1 MSSKDMFRKEQ
12 RFSFRKFSFG
22 LASAVIANVIFGGA
36 IANTPVV
43 HANTTTET
51 AAVATSE
58 RIASIP
64 YTVNIVDQAG
74 KVVETKEKKV
84 LVYTVETIATA
95 TEYLTADLVPEGYA
109 IVSGLGEVTLTEKAD
124 NIFTVKVDKIAP
136 EAAPTTTAESATSET
151 STAAA
156 TPEPASL
163 TATQPTPVTSEV
175 AEAEV
180 APTTSEETAKPTERT
195 VYLSYITHYVN
206 EANETV
212 DRTGHLVAVKT
223 TDETAKTQVTVSAS
237 ENMPSGWELVQ
248 DKAKVVV
255 QLVENQTNILVF
267 AVTKKSKEEEIAESQ
282 LSNRDVL
289 MRLSLEADLLA
300 DEALRQVAK
309 EQAGNTAL
317 ETAANETKA
326 VAATANEVLAN
337 DAATEAELDDQI
349 NTVRTSTQN
358 LAAEMLKVDK
368 DGILTAMLDATT
380 QAITITP
387 SSKGAVRPDYPNHI
401 RDFATNNNQKSY
413 NNQDFFFGLIGKD
426 LTEQDSQIRA
436 TAQDSDGSNLSISL
450 VDGGQKPLTDQNRYG
465 LQINN
470 SGVIYGKTTI
480 TEAGNTVSWQ
490 FKASS
495 NGSGEVSKFTFVPY
509 TVVKTDNE
517 AIRKSVQDG
526 VTADEILAKVK
537 SDVTRGNGTSST
549 NEATAGP
556 LNIAFEQHF
565 NSALTARA
573 TGTSTTVADT
583 DKTGKQIWHEIKEYV
598 KVAEADGTAVSGT
611 AVTGSLPTEAGTYN
625 VTVLSTNVHGQ
636 TIENT
641 VKVVLNAAP
650 TITASGTGST
660 NPFNNTTTP
669 ERKIVYIFGTTVGTT
684 EAVTVAEVKKGDEI
698 LTAEKA
704 ETAKAPIFDRAIAKP
719 VATIT
724 DADST
729 SIKVEYGDNAP
740 NSRFNNLGSTMVAT
754 AADGTVLRDTK
765 GNSTNVT
772 LTDGTAN
779 IYLGGT
785 YEYLPGGKFTRQFI
799 ISDESK
805 AVVRGEA
812 FYTVSYTDKLVD
824 NQPIAKNQDVALT
837 KEEVVAKLTLD
848 AQSGKFNDT
857 NPNLTVPESEVTRT
871 IVGYRVDGAYT
882 AQTDLAQFPKDKDF
896 EVKVK
901 TTNIYGQTVYN
912 WVKVDYNLKPKVELA
927 AKVYGD
933 RKTVYIF
940 SKNSGTTEDS
950 TGATGTNVAF
960 DRDKATS
967 ALVNITEDGQVR
979 TIVYNDNISDTADMF
994 KKKDQPDPAVF
1005 VGTDGYFTGTV
1016 NVPAGENTTRLLKVT
1031 DDKGLEGRSPVFRV
1045 YAFSDTVPTDVT
1057 PVSLVKGTR
1066 PDLEEITA
1074 KMVIDSNSG
1083 YPNNAKVEIPKDAY
1097 TRTVVGYRLDSSS
1110 STVDVNS
1117 VEQLPTDGSY
1127 QVRVKTSNAYGQ
1139 EIYNWVPVSHY
1150 KLEEVS
1156 RDIVTKYTDF
1166 DSPIHAIIELGSS
1179 GPVGTVKLEGDRPAD
1194 FNIANFNLKA
1204 DEAAKLAE
1212 RNLEFVK
1219 ADSLGTDGTVGT
1231 IQTKNGGKVEYT
1243 GSGNLGYVFE
1253 YNYQVN
1259 NTDKTSNLKY
1269 TILYTDT
1276 QKPIMTPKSEYIRFV
1291 DEEYKISVPGTDNA
1305 FLNTGKINGSLSV
1318 LKDGETGKVSPGLGT
1333 NTAIASELDSKG
1345 VDVSGGV
1352 DNQGGNSTMFNVNIT
1367 GTAPSAE
1374 GTGTYNLRVGENN
1387 YPAPPTV
1394 TNKPENVGLTDIKVT
1409 FVKRAE
1415 MTTPVAVVDPAN
1427 LTTEEKAAVIE
1438 QLKKDNADNQ
1448 RLQDLPDTAFTVNPD
1463 GTVSVD
1469 YSAGGTNIDAVTD
1482 TVKNATVKLADAQNE
1497 AKAEIDA
1504 KLAEEKAA
1512 IEAKR
1517 DAAIAEI
1524 NNTPGLTDDQKKAAR
1539 DAVTDTAGD
1548 ALKALDKA
1556 ADDAKK
1562 AIDAETTVAGI
1573 NNAKTDGEKA
1583 LDDATVNGEAAIDL
1597 TKDKELAKAD
1607 VDNQAK
1613 AAIEAVKNNPNLDAT
1628 EQAPYIEAIEKAA
1641 EEQKAAIDKAKDTT
1655 GITDAV
1661 NAAEKVNEEQK
1672 LAAAKEDAKD
1682 KIAEEAAAAKDAIDK
1697 DPNLSDAEKTAA
1709 KNAVDTEVAKAND
1722 AIDKATTPET
1732 VQAAEDNGVKAIDAE
1747 ELAAAKQDAKNKIA
1761 KDVEAAK
1768 DAIDKDPNLSEDEK
1782 KGFKDAVDT
1791 EAAKAVADIEK
1802 ATTPADAQKA
1812 EEAGTAAIAEDVL
1825 DAAKQDAK
1833 NKIAE
1838 DVKAAKEAIDNN
1850 PNLSETEKQGF
1861 KDAVDTEAVKANGE
1875 IDKATTPEAAQAAEE
1890 AGTAAI
1896 AEDVLD
1902 AAKQDAKNKI
1912 AKDLATVEA
1921 AIDANSNLSQDE
1933 KDAAKLAAQAK
1944 EAEAVANIEKATTPE
1959 AAQTLEDAAVKD
1971 LANIEIK
1978 AAYDDAVKAIEAAD
1992 NLSTAAK
1999 TQALEDLKKAR
2010 QAAEEAI
2017 KTASTADEVA
2027 KGALDGLKSIAKVE
2041 AKAAA
2046 DDAKAAI
2053 AQNSNLTDAE
2063 KKVYTDAI
2071 DNALK
2076 DTETKI
2082 DAATDADTVDA
2093 ETVLAQKDIAKQEVA
2108 AATAD
2113 AVKGIEANTNLTDA
2127 EKDEY
2132 KATVTKAAETAE
2144 KAITDAT
2151 TAADIQSKTFDATQ
2165 DVAKEEVKADAADAI
2180 AGIKA
2185 NDNLSD
2191 TAKEEAIAAIEE
2203 ARDTTLENI
2212 ENAKTAAD
2220 VDTATLDAEKA
2231 NAKAEI
2237 KAAAD
2242 DAKKAI
2248 DENASLPASD
2258 KNALKLAID
2267 AEVAATNLEIDNAK
2281 TAEEIDAATL
2291 ATEKSIAKAEVKAA
2305 AEDALQAIDE
2315 NANLTDDEKAKAKA
2329 DVYVE
2334 LSKAEKAIDKATTA
2348 DAIDNA
2354 TLVGEKAFATA
2365 ELEAAADDAKKAID
2379 ANTHL
2384 TDDQKQAAKDA
2395 VDAELAKA
2403 KEAVV
2408 AAKTADEVDAATLVG
2423 EKAIAKEEIKA
2434 AADDAKKAIDANSN
2448 LTPDEKAAAKAAV
2461 DTEVAKANE
2470 AIDKAATA
2478 DAVDTATLVGEKAVA
2493 KEELKAAAADA
2504 KKAIDA
2510 NDNLTADEK
2519 AAAKKAVDA
2528 EVAKA
2533 NEAIDAATKAK
2544 EVDTATL
2551 AGEKAVAKEEVKAA
2565 ADDAKKAID
2574 ANANLPES
2582 EKTALKLAI
2591 DAEVAATNLEIDNA
2605 KTAEEIDAATLV
2617 GEKAVAK
2624 EEVKAAAEDALRAID
2639 ENANLTDDEKA
2650 KAKADVYVELSKAE
2664 KAIDK
2669 ATTADAIDNATLVG
2683 EKAFAKEELE
2693 AAADDAKA
2701 AIDANDNLTPE
2712 EKAAA
2717 KAAVDAEVAKA
2728 NDAIDAATTA
2738 DEVDAATLVGEKA
2751 FAKEELKAVAED
2763 AKKAIDANDNLTP
2776 EEKAAAKDAVDA
2788 EVAKANDAI
2797 DAATKAEEVET
2808 ATLAGEKAVAKEEL
2822 KAAAEDAKAA
2832 IDANDNLTD
2841 AEKKAAKDAVDD
2853 EVTKANDA
2861 IDAATKADEVD
2872 TATLAGEKAVAKEE
2886 VKAAAE
2892 DAKKAIDANDNL
2904 TPEEKAAAKAAVYD
2918 EAAKAEEAIDAATK
2932 ADEVDAATLVGE
2944 KAVAK
2949 EELKAAAEDA
2959 KKAIDA
2965 NDNLTDAEKA
2975 AAKKAVDDE
2984 AAKAEEA
2991 IDAATKADEVDA
3003 ATLAGEK
3010 AVAKEELKAAA
3021 EDAKKAI
3028 DAAKQG
3034 AKNKLMEEADKA
3046 KAAIDANPNLTPE
3059 EKAAAKAEID
3069 KAVEEA
3075 IIAINGAGTHHA
3087 LGEIKLPLSALIK
3100 PVVTVTPVLD
3110 PNNLTEEEIAR
3121 IKALLEENNTFPE
3134 GTEIIISKGASVSIK
3149 YPDGTIDLVLPA
3161 EIVKQAD
3168 TTAPAITD
3176 DAKGNIVVA
3185 PSEEAVELVV
3195 TYVDNNG
3202 KAQLVVVTKGA
3213 DGKWTTTDKVVI
3225 VDPVTGQ
3232 VIIPGS
3238 AIKPGTVVTAYS
3250 KDMAGNVSDLNSA
3263 EVEAV
3268 DANNPAAGVKVKSVT
3283 STSNANKSTKKAK
3296 QLPNTGEK
3304 ATSAT
3309 SLGLAVLGMGLA
3321 LFAAKR
3327 KKDEE
3332 EA

>member
-109 IVSGLGEVTLTEKAD
+109 IVSGLGEVTLTENAE
-124 NIFTVKVDKIAP
+124 NVFTVKVDKIAP
-136 EAAPTTTAESATSET
+136 EAVATTTTAESATSET

-180 APTTSEETAKPTERT
+180 APTTSEESAKPTERT

-212 DRTGHLVAVKT
+212 DRTGHLVAVTT

-337 DAATEAELDDQI
+337 TAATEVELDDQI
-349 NTVRTSTQN
+349 DTVRTSTQN
-358 LAAEMLKVDK
+358 LAAEMLKFDE
-368 DGILTAMLDATT
+368 DGVLTAMLDATT
-380 QAITITP
+380 QGITVTT
-387 SSKGAVRPDYPNHI
+387 SSKGKVRPNYPDHI
-401 RDFATNNNQKSY
+401 RDFATNEKQREY
-413 NNQDFFFGLIGKD
+413 ENQDFFFGLIDKA
-426 LTEQDSQIRA
+426 LTQEASQISA
-436 TAQDSDGSNLSISL
+436 TAQGPDGSPLPVSL
-450 VDGGQKPLTDQNRYG
+450 VGGGWQEIPERDRYG
-465 LQINN
+465 LNINN
-470 SGVIYGKTTI
+470 SGVIYGTTTI
-480 TEAGNTVSWQ
+480 KEAGNTFSWR

-495 NGSGEVSKFTFVPY
+495 SGYETVGPQFTFVPY

-517 AIRKSVQDG
+517 PVRKAVTAG

-537 SDVTRGNGTSST
+537 SDVTRGDGST
-549 NEATAGP
+549 QGP
-556 LNIAFEQHF
+556 LNATFEEYF
-565 NSALTARA
+565 NTTLTARA
-573 TGTSTTVADT
+573 MGKSTTVTEDA
-583 DKTGKQIWHEIKEYV
+583 KNGKQIWHEIEG
-598 KVAEADGTAVSGT
+598 EI
-611 AVTGSLPTEAGTYN
+611 PTTAGTHT
-625 VTVLSTNVHGQ
+625 VTVRSTNVHGQ

-641 VKVVLNAAP
+641 VTVILNGAPSMP
-650 TITASGTGST
+650 TIGVNSGVAAKVGD
-660 NPFNNTTTP
+660 NRQL
-669 ERKIVYIFGTTVGTT
+669 EVLHVFGNVTGTT
-684 EAVTVAEVKKGDEI
+684 EAVSTSGSG
-698 LTAEKA
+698 TAPDFD
-704 ETAKAPIFDRAIAKP
+704 TAKATRAFL
-719 VATIT
+719 ATDPENET
-724 DADST
+724 
-729 SIKVEYGDNAP
+729 
-740 NSRFNNLGSTMVAT
+740 
-754 AADGTVLRDTK
+754 
-765 GNSTNVT
+765 VT
-772 LTDGTAN
+772 LTYGNPGN
-779 IYLGGT
+779 IAAYQAGNPNSLTT
-785 YEYLPGGKFTRQFI
+785 YGHSPISSETGNIGKDNTDELLFNNEGRLKGEFPYAPGGLYARIVKMT
-799 ISDESK
+799 DTAGNESYSNPFF
-805 AVVRGEA
+805 VVA
-812 FYTVSYTDKLVD
+812 YTDKLKDD
-824 NQPIAKNQDVALT
+824 NPVEVNQGTVLT
-837 KEEVVAKLTLD
+837 EDNILGKLTID
-848 AQSGKFNDT
+848 TTGGVGDT
-857 NPNLTVPESEVTRT
+857 NQSLTVPADEYTRT
-871 IVGYRVDGAYT
+871 ILGYRTVDGT
-882 AQTDLAQFPKDKDF
+882 TKGNFVEQTDLAQFPTDKDL
-896 EVKVK
+896 EVKVQ
-901 TTNIYGQTVYN
+901 TTNVYGQTIYN
-912 WVKVDYNLKPKVELA
+912 WVKVDYNLKPKVELVDA
-927 AKVYGD
+927 VEGAT
-933 RKTVYIF
+933 KTVYVF
-940 SKNSGTTEDS
+940 SKNNDRTENS
-950 TGATGTNVAF
+950 EGVTGTNVAF
-960 DRDKATS
+960 DKNKATK
-967 ALVNITEDGQVR
+967 AVVNITDDGQV
-979 TIVYNDNISDTADMF
+979 TAISY
-994 KKKDQPDPAVF
+994 
-1005 VGTDGYFTGTV
+1005 TDGKSAVSDLVTNDKTLNAVIDTDGFFNGDV
-1016 NVPAGENTTRLLKVT
+1016 DALAGGSVTRVVKVT
-1031 DDKGLEGRSPVFRV
+1031 DNGNAVGDSPRFRIFP
-1045 YAFSDTVPTDVT
+1045 FSDTVPDNVT
-1057 PVSLVKGTR
+1057 PVRLAKGTR
-1066 PDLEEITA
+1066 PALEEITG

-1083 YPNNAKVEIPKDAY
+1083 YPNKAKEAIPEDAY
-1097 TRTVVGYRLDSSS
+1097 TRTVVGYRLDG
-1110 STVDVNS
+1110 STDTVAVDS
-1117 VEQLPTDGSY
+1117 VEKLPTDGSY
-1127 QVRVKTSNAYGQ
+1127 KVRVKTSNAYGQ

-1156 RDIVTKYTDF
+1156 RDTVTKYTDF
-1166 DSPIHAIIELGSS
+1166 ESPIHAIIELGSS
-1179 GPVGTVKLEGDRPAD
+1179 GTVGTVKLEGDRPAD

-1219 ADSLGTDGTVGT
+1219 ADAIGQDGTVGT

-1253 YNYQVN
+1253 YTYQVN

-1269 TILYTDT
+1269 TILYKDT
-1276 QKPIMTPKSEYIRFV
+1276 QKPVMTPKSEYVRFV
-1291 DEEYKISVPGTDNA
+1291 NEKYDISVPGTDNA

-1374 GTGTYNLRVGENN
+1374 GTGTYKLRVGENN
-1387 YPAPPTV
+1387 YPAGPNV
-1394 TNKPENVGLTDIKVT
+1394 ERVDGKVPENVGLTPIKVT
-1409 FVKRAE
+1409 FVKRAAV
-1415 MTTPVAVVDPAN
+1415 TTPVAVVDPAN
-1427 LTTEEKAAVIE
+1427 LTADEKAAVIK
-1438 QLKKDNADNQ
+1438 QLKEDNADNQ

-1469 YSAGGTNIDAVTD
+1469 YSKGDTNIDAVKD
-1482 TVKNATVKLADAQNE
+1482 TVQNATVKLADAQNE
-1497 AKAEIDA
+1497 AKAAIDT

-1517 DAAIAEI
+1517 DEAIAEI
-1524 NNTPGLTDDQKKAAR
+1524 NNTPGLTDDQKKAAT
-1539 DAVTDTAGD
+1539 DAVTNTAND
-1548 ALKALDKA
+1548 ALTDLQTA

-1562 AIDAETTVAGI
+1562 AIDTETTVAGI
-1573 NNAKTDGEKA
+1573 NDAKTAGEKA
-1583 LDDATVNGEAAIDL
+1583 LGDATATGEAAIEL

-1613 AAIEAVKNNPNLDAT
+1613 AAIEAIKNNPNLDAT

-1641 EEQKAAIDKAKDTT
+1641 EEQKAAIDAAKDTA

-1661 NAAEKVNEEQK
+1661 NEAEKVNEEQK

-1682 KIAEEAAAAKDAIDK
+1682 KIAEEAAAAKDAIDN

-1747 ELAAAKQDAKNKIA
+1747 ELVAAKQDAKNKIA
-1761 KDVEAAK
+1761 EDVKAAK

-1802 ATTPADAQKA
+1802 ATTPAEAQTA

-1833 NKIAE
+1833 NKIAK
-1838 DVKAAKEAIDNN
+1838 DVEAANAAIESN
-1850 PNLSETEKQGF
+1850 PNLSEDEKQTF
-1861 KDAVDTEAVKANGE
+1861 KDAVDAEAAKAVADIE
-1875 IDKATTPEAAQAAEE
+1875 KATTPEAAQAAEE

-1896 AEDVLD
+1896 AADVLD

-1921 AIDANSNLSQDE
+1921 AIDANSNLSDGE
-1933 KDAAKLAAQAK
+1933 KEVAKLAAQAK
-1944 EAEAVANIEKATTPE
+1944 AAEAVANIEKATTPE
-1959 AAQTLEDAAVKD
+1959 AVQTLEDAAVKD

-1999 TQALEDLKKAR
+1999 TKALDDLKKAR
-2010 QAAEEAI
+2010 QAAEEAV
-2017 KTASTADEVA
+2017 KNATTADEVA
-2027 KGALDGLKSIAKVE
+2027 KGALDGLKSIAKIE
-2041 AKAAA
+2041 ATAAA
-2046 DDAKAAI
+2046 DDAKEAI
-2053 AQNSNLTDAE
+2053 AKNSNLTADE

-2071 DNALK
+2071 DKALK

-2113 AVKGIEANTNLTDA
+2113 AVKGIEANTNLTPE
-2127 EKDEY
+2127 EKAEY
-2132 KATVTKAAETAE
+2132 KANVAKAAADAE
-2144 KAITDAT
+2144 KAITEAT
-2151 TAADIQSKTFDATQ
+2151 KAADIQSKTFDATQ

-2248 DENASLPASD
+2248 DENANLPASD

-2315 NANLTDDEKAKAKA
+2315 NANLTDAEKAKAKA

-2423 EKAIAKEEIKA
+2423 EKAVAKEEIKA

-2448 LTPDEKAAAKAAV
+2448 LTDDEKAAAKAAV

-2493 KEELKAAAADA
+2493 KEELKAAADDA

-2510 NDNLTADEK
+2510 NANLTPEEK
-2519 AAAKKAVDA
+2519 AAAKKAVDD

-2533 NEAIDAATKAK
+2533 EKAIDAATKAE

-2565 ADDAKKAID
+2565 AEDAKKAID

-2650 KAKADVYVELSKAE
+2650 AAKADVYVELSKAE

-2693 AAADDAKA
+2693 AAA
-2701 AIDANDNLTPE
+2701 
-2712 EKAAA
+2712 
-2717 KAAVDAEVAKA
+2717 
-2728 NDAIDAATTA
+2728 
-2738 DEVDAATLVGEKA
+2738 
-2751 FAKEELKAVAED
+2751 ED
-2763 AKKAIDANDNLTP
+2763 AKKA
-2776 EEKAAAKDAVDA
+2776 
-2788 EVAKANDAI
+2788 
-2797 DAATKAEEVET
+2797 
-2808 ATLAGEKAVAKEEL
+2808 
-2822 KAAAEDAKAA
+2822 
-2832 IDANDNLTD
+2832 
-2841 AEKKAAKDAVDD
+2841 
-2853 EVTKANDA
+2853 
-2861 IDAATKADEVD
+2861 
-2872 TATLAGEKAVAKEE
+2872 
-2886 VKAAAE
+2886 
-2892 DAKKAIDANDNL
+2892 
-2904 TPEEKAAAKAAVYD
+2904 
-2918 EAAKAEEAIDAATK
+2918 
-2932 ADEVDAATLVGE
+2932 
-2944 KAVAK
+2944 
-2949 EELKAAAEDA
+2949 
-2959 KKAIDA
+2959 
-2965 NDNLTDAEKA
+2965 
-2975 AAKKAVDDE
+2975 
-2984 AAKAEEA
+2984 
-2991 IDAATKADEVDA
+2991 
-3003 ATLAGEK
+3003 
-3010 AVAKEELKAAA
+3010 
-3021 EDAKKAI
+3021 
-3028 DAAKQG
+3028 
-3034 AKNKLMEEADKA
+3034 
-3046 KAAIDANPNLTPE
+3046 
-3059 EKAAAKAEID
+3059 
-3069 KAVEEA
+3069 
-3075 IIAINGAGTHHA
+3075 
-3087 LGEIKLPLSALIK
+3087 
-3100 PVVTVTPVLD
+3100 
-3110 PNNLTEEEIAR
+3110 
-3121 IKALLEENNTFPE
+3121 
-3134 GTEIIISKGASVSIK
+3134 
-3149 YPDGTIDLVLPA
+3149 
-3161 EIVKQAD
+3161 
-3168 TTAPAITD
+3168 
-3176 DAKGNIVVA
+3176 
-3185 PSEEAVELVV
+3185 
-3195 TYVDNNG
+3195 
-3202 KAQLVVVTKGA
+3202 
-3213 DGKWTTTDKVVI
+3213 
-3225 VDPVTGQ
+3225 
-3232 VIIPGS
+3232 
-3238 AIKPGTVVTAYS
+3238 
-3250 KDMAGNVSDLNSA
+3250 
-3263 EVEAV
+3263 
-3268 DANNPAAGVKVKSVT
+3268 
-3283 STSNANKSTKKAK
+3283 
-3296 QLPNTGEK
+3296 
-3304 ATSAT
+3304 
-3309 SLGLAVLGMGLA
+3309 
-3321 LFAAKR
+3321 
-3327 KKDEE
+3327 
-3332 EA
+3332 

>member
-136 EAAPTTTAESATSET
+136 EAAAPTTTAESATSET

-163 TATQPTPVTSEV
+163 AATQSTPVTSEV

-180 APTTSEETAKPTERT
+180 APTTSEESAKPTERT

-212 DRTGHLVAVKT
+212 DRTGHLVAVTT

-337 DAATEAELDDQI
+337 DAATETELDDQI
-349 NTVRTSTQN
+349 DTVRTSTQN

-368 DGILTAMLDATT
+368 DGILTAMLDAT
-380 QAITITP
+380 ANGITITT
-387 SSKGAVRPDYPNHI
+387 SSKGKVRPNYADHI
-401 RDFATNNNQKSY
+401 RDFANPNQDF
-413 NNQDFFFGLIGKD
+413 NDRDFFFGLID
-426 LTEQDSQIRA
+426 RELTQERSQISA
-436 TAQDSDGSNLSISL
+436 TAEAADGSTPSISL
-450 VDGGQKPLTDQNRYG
+450 LEGRGGQPLSPDRSFG

-470 SGVIYGKTTI
+470 SGVIYGTTTI
-480 TEAGNTVSWQ
+480 KEAGNTVSWQ
-490 FKASS
+490 FQAQNDSATARS
-495 NGSGEVSKFTFVPY
+495 RFTFVPY
-509 TVVKTDNE
+509 TVVKTDE
-517 AIRKSVQDG
+517 EPVRKAVTAG

-537 SDVTRGNGTSST
+537 SDVTHGNGTSST

-598 KVAEADGTAVSGT
+598 KVAEADGTAVSGAAT
-611 AVTGSLPTEAGTYN
+611 VTGSLPTEAGTYN

-704 ETAKAPIFDRAIAKP
+704 ETAKAPIFDRTIAKP

-740 NSRFNNLGSTMVAT
+740 NSRFNNLGSNMVAT

-765 GNSTNVT
+765 GTSTNVT
-772 LTDGTAN
+772 VTDGTAN

-799 ISDESK
+799 ISDESN

-812 FYTVSYTDKLVD
+812 FYTVSYTDKLKD
-824 NQPIAKNQDVALT
+824 DTPIAKNQDVALT

-848 AQSGKFNDT
+848 AQSGGFSDT

-871 IVGYRVDGAYT
+871 IVGYRTADGVYT
-882 AQTDLAQFPKDKDF
+882 EQTNLAQFPKDKDF

-901 TTNIYGQTVYN
+901 TTNVYGQTIYN
-912 WVKVDYNLKPKVELA
+912 WVKVDYNLKPKVEIVDA
-927 AKVYGD
+927 VEGTT
-933 RKTVYIF
+933 KTVYVF
-940 SKNSGTTEDS
+940 SKNNDRTENS
-950 TGATGTNVAF
+950 EGVTGTNVAF
-960 DRDKATS
+960 DRNKATK
-967 ALVNITEDGQVR
+967 AVVNITDDGQVT
-979 TIVYNDNISDTADMF
+979 TIVYNDAKNDTADMLD
-994 KKKDQPDPAVF
+994 KGVTPTTL
-1005 VGTDGYFTGTV
+1005 VGTDGYFKGSV
-1016 NVPAGENTTRLLKVT
+1016 AVPAGTNTTRLLKVT
-1031 DDKGLEGRSPVFRV
+1031 DDKGLVGQSPTFRV
-1045 YAFSDTVPTDVT
+1045 YAFSDTVPANVT
-1057 PVSLVKGTR
+1057 PVRLAKGTS
-1066 PDLEEITA
+1066 PALEEITA

-1083 YPNNAKVEIPKDAY
+1083 YPRNPKVEIPKDAY
-1097 TRTVVGYRLDSSS
+1097 TRTVVGYRLDGSQD
-1110 STVDVNS
+1110 TVAVDS
-1117 VEQLPTDGSY
+1117 VEKLPTDGSY
-1127 QVRVKTSNAYGQ
+1127 KVRVKTSNAYGQ

-1156 RDIVTKYTDF
+1156 RETVNKYTDF
-1166 DSPIHAIIELGSS
+1166 PAPIHTITEVGST
-1179 GPVGTVKLEGDRPAD
+1179 GTVGTVKLVGDLPAD

-1204 DEAAKLAE
+1204 GEADKLAE

-1219 ADSLGTDGTVGT
+1219 ADAIGQDGTVGT
-1231 IQTKNGGKVEYT
+1231 IRPKDGGKVEYT
-1243 GSGNLGYVFE
+1243 GSGNLDYVFE
-1253 YNYQVN
+1253 YTYQVN
-1259 NTDKTSNLKY
+1259 NENKTSNLTY

-1276 QKPIMTPKSEYIRFV
+1276 QAPVMTPKSEYIRFV
-1291 DEEYKISVPGTDNA
+1291 NEKYDISVPGTDNA
-1305 FLNTGKINGSLSV
+1305 FLSTEKINGTLSV
-1318 LKDGETGKVSPGLGT
+1318 LKDGESGKVSPGLGT
-1333 NTAIASELDSKG
+1333 NTAITSELDPKG

-1374 GTGTYNLRVGENN
+1374 GTGTYKLRVGENN

-1394 TNKPENVGLTDIKVT
+1394 SNKPENVRLTDIKVT

-1427 LTTEEKAAVIE
+1427 LTADEKAAVIA
-1438 QLKKDNADNQ
+1438 QLKKDNADNEK
-1448 RLQDLPDTAFTVNPD
+1448 LNALPDTAFTVNAD

-1469 YSAGGTNIDAVTD
+1469 YSAGNTGVDAVTD
-1482 TVKNATVKLADAQNE
+1482 KVANATVKLADEQKK
-1497 AKAEIDA
+1497 AKDAIDT

-1517 DAAIAEI
+1517 DEAIAEI
-1524 NNTPGLTDDQKKAAR
+1524 NNTPGLTDDQKEAAR
-1539 DAVTDTAGD
+1539 NAVTDTAG
-1548 ALKALDKA
+1548 KALTDLQTK

-1573 NNAKTDGEKA
+1573 NDAKTAGEKA
-1583 LDDATVNGEAAIDL
+1583 LDDATATGEAAIDL

-1613 AAIEAVKNNPNLDAT
+1613 AAIEAIKNNPNLDAT

-1641 EEQKAAIDKAKDTT
+1641 EEQKAAIDKAKDTA

-2027 KGALDGLKSIAKVE
+2027 KGALDGLKSIAKIE
-2041 AKAAA
+2041 ATAAA
-2046 DDAKAAI
+2046 DDAKEAI
-2053 AQNSNLTDAE
+2053 AKNSNLTADE

-2071 DNALK
+2071 DKALK

-2127 EKDEY
+2127 EKAIY
-2132 KATVTKAAETAE
+2132 KENVTKAAETAE
-2144 KAITDAT
+2144 KAIADAT

-2248 DENASLPASD
+2248 DENA
-2258 KNALKLAID
+2258 
-2267 AEVAATNLEIDNAK
+2267 
-2281 TAEEIDAATL
+2281 
-2291 ATEKSIAKAEVKAA
+2291 
-2305 AEDALQAIDE
+2305 
-2315 NANLTDDEKAKAKA
+2315 
-2329 DVYVE
+2329 
-2334 LSKAEKAIDKATTA
+2334 
-2348 DAIDNA
+2348 
-2354 TLVGEKAFATA
+2354 
-2365 ELEAAADDAKKAID
+2365 
-2379 ANTHL
+2379 
-2384 TDDQKQAAKDA
+2384 
-2395 VDAELAKA
+2395 
-2403 KEAVV
+2403 
-2408 AAKTADEVDAATLVG
+2408 
-2423 EKAIAKEEIKA
+2423 
-2434 AADDAKKAIDANSN
+2434 
-2448 LTPDEKAAAKAAV
+2448 
-2461 DTEVAKANE
+2461 
-2470 AIDKAATA
+2470 
-2478 DAVDTATLVGEKAVA
+2478 
-2493 KEELKAAAADA
+2493 
-2504 KKAIDA
+2504 
-2510 NDNLTADEK
+2510 
-2519 AAAKKAVDA
+2519 
-2528 EVAKA
+2528 
-2533 NEAIDAATKAK
+2533 
-2544 EVDTATL
+2544 
-2551 AGEKAVAKEEVKAA
+2551 
-2565 ADDAKKAID
+2565 
-2574 ANANLPES
+2574 NLP
-2582 EKTALKLAI
+2582 
-2591 DAEVAATNLEIDNA
+2591 
-2605 KTAEEIDAATLV
+2605 
-2617 GEKAVAK
+2617 
-2624 EEVKAAAEDALRAID
+2624 
-2639 ENANLTDDEKA
+2639 
-2650 KAKADVYVELSKAE
+2650 
-2664 KAIDK
+2664 
-2669 ATTADAIDNATLVG
+2669 
-2683 EKAFAKEELE
+2683 
-2693 AAADDAKA
+2693 
-2701 AIDANDNLTPE
+2701 
-2712 EKAAA
+2712 
-2717 KAAVDAEVAKA
+2717 
-2728 NDAIDAATTA
+2728 
-2738 DEVDAATLVGEKA
+2738 
-2751 FAKEELKAVAED
+2751 
-2763 AKKAIDANDNLTP
+2763 
-2776 EEKAAAKDAVDA
+2776 
-2788 EVAKANDAI
+2788 
-2797 DAATKAEEVET
+2797 
-2808 ATLAGEKAVAKEEL
+2808 
-2822 KAAAEDAKAA
+2822 
-2832 IDANDNLTD
+2832 
-2841 AEKKAAKDAVDD
+2841 
-2853 EVTKANDA
+2853 
-2861 IDAATKADEVD
+2861 
-2872 TATLAGEKAVAKEE
+2872 
-2886 VKAAAE
+2886 
-2892 DAKKAIDANDNL
+2892 
-2904 TPEEKAAAKAAVYD
+2904 
-2918 EAAKAEEAIDAATK
+2918 
-2932 ADEVDAATLVGE
+2932 
-2944 KAVAK
+2944 
-2949 EELKAAAEDA
+2949 
-2959 KKAIDA
+2959 
-2965 NDNLTDAEKA
+2965 
-2975 AAKKAVDDE
+2975 
-2984 AAKAEEA
+2984 
-2991 IDAATKADEVDA
+2991 
-3003 ATLAGEK
+3003 
-3010 AVAKEELKAAA
+3010 
-3021 EDAKKAI
+3021 
-3028 DAAKQG
+3028 
-3034 AKNKLMEEADKA
+3034 
-3046 KAAIDANPNLTPE
+3046 
-3059 EKAAAKAEID
+3059 
-3069 KAVEEA
+3069 
-3075 IIAINGAGTHHA
+3075 
-3087 LGEIKLPLSALIK
+3087 
-3100 PVVTVTPVLD
+3100 
-3110 PNNLTEEEIAR
+3110 
-3121 IKALLEENNTFPE
+3121 
-3134 GTEIIISKGASVSIK
+3134 
-3149 YPDGTIDLVLPA
+3149 
-3161 EIVKQAD
+3161 
-3168 TTAPAITD
+3168 
-3176 DAKGNIVVA
+3176 
-3185 PSEEAVELVV
+3185 
-3195 TYVDNNG
+3195 
-3202 KAQLVVVTKGA
+3202 
-3213 DGKWTTTDKVVI
+3213 
-3225 VDPVTGQ
+3225 
-3232 VIIPGS
+3232 
-3238 AIKPGTVVTAYS
+3238 
-3250 KDMAGNVSDLNSA
+3250 
-3263 EVEAV
+3263 
-3268 DANNPAAGVKVKSVT
+3268 
-3283 STSNANKSTKKAK
+3283 
-3296 QLPNTGEK
+3296 
-3304 ATSAT
+3304 
-3309 SLGLAVLGMGLA
+3309 
-3321 LFAAKR
+3321 
-3327 KKDEE
+3327 
-3332 EA
+3332 